1 MLALL
6 TIVMLVPAGS
16 LGAWIVLFQPF
27 SVPGITEP
35 QQSFKDSALGIS
47 LLYPSSWAWQVDRST
62 ATVHFYDSS
71 HTGQVNIVVGT
82 GSSGTEQSLQQQAG
96 QLGMTAQK
104 PEPALT
110 FAGTRWQR
118 LQGYDQQHGAS
129 YTATLLVSV
138 HNQRLYTLVFLA
150 PQTIYAQEEQYV
162 FAGMRSSFQFT
173 S

>member
-1 MLALL
+1 M
-6 TIVMLVPAGS
+6 
-16 LGAWIVLFQPF
+16 
-27 SVPGITEP
+27 
-35 QQSFKDSALGIS
+35 
-47 LLYPSSWAWQVDRST
+47 
-62 ATVHFYDSS
+62 HFYDSS

-82 GSSGTEQSLQQQAG
+82 GSSGTEQSLQQQSG

-104 PEPALT
+104 PEPAIT